1 MIPVVYLRRDFSY
14 TYKSLLKK
22 NDNVI
27 ENFFCQPAGI
37 TIMKVKKSFRVV
49 DADPFHYE
57 MVRLILTGKRGY
69 NVTLVYLRQLA
80 KVQAKD
86 IRLASSTNTYVNN
99 SIQNLID
106 AFDKV
111 LGVHI

>member
-1 MIPVVYLRRDFSY
+1 
-14 TYKSLLKK
+14 
-22 NDNVI
+22 
-27 ENFFCQPAGI
+27 
-37 TIMKVKKSFRVV
+37 MKVKKSFRVV